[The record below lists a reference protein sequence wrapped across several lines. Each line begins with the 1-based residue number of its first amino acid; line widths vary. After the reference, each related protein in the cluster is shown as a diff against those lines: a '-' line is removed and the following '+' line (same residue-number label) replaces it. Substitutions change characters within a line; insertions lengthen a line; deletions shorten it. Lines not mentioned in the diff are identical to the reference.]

1 MYWQLTTPNNITSLT
16 KLPEPPPPQNTLR
29 HLVNLVSEFRLMFH
43 FQFDSQSIYESVYL
57 VLYREGFF
65 VEFLQFKTL
74 NLHLLARL
82 NLWNY
87 SLFNYNLVNYLQY
100 NFLAFSLSLSIVH
113 SFGRHY
119 FEVINETHLLSV
131 WLYPVKRFWLI
142 KAILIVDSS
151 IFV

>member
-1 MYWQLTTPNNITSLT
+1 MPACQRALNSLKVVSVVQYCMYWQLTTPNNTTSLT

-82 NLWNY
+82 NL
-87 SLFNYNLVNYLQY
+87 
-100 NFLAFSLSLSIVH
+100 
-113 SFGRHY
+113 
-119 FEVINETHLLSV
+119 
-131 WLYPVKRFWLI
+131 
-142 KAILIVDSS
+142 
-151 IFV
+151 